1 MRIAFVSDAVAPW
14 SVGGIDSLVGTEA
27 EALARHHDVHF
38 FTFRWPGMKKNFVKN
53 GVRYHTSH
61 AMSTKRFYRH
71 GRRSIRESIV
81 FAMQITRI
89 FMYRFDLVQAN
100 EFPVIHLP
108 LLKFYC
114 KITGARLI
122 IDMHEIWDRSY
133 WYDYLGGF
141 VGFFANA
148 IASFSIKGADAYL
161 ANSSITAEKLGRF
174 SIPKNRIFE
183 FSPIV
188 DDSMMNGLENAKKK
202 SEVIFAGRLIKEK
215 RLDKWLGAI
224 KDASKKVK
232 LKGTII
238 GEGPEEHEIRALI
251 RQMALEKTVE
261 FRHFYKDKRAMY
273 RRLASAGVLLHM
285 GEREGLSIIAIESI
299 ALGTPV
305 IIPDYSPIPDEV
317 RDLCIVESERNI
329 PNAIA
334 RVLKE
339 RSLSINKDKIKRFYI
354 SNIEKFYSKMFK
366 EIV

>member
-1 MRIAFVSDAVAPW
+1 
-14 SVGGIDSLVGTEA
+14 
-27 EALARHHDVHF
+27 
-38 FTFRWPGMKKNFVKN
+38 
-53 GVRYHTSH
+53 
-61 AMSTKRFYRH
+61 
-71 GRRSIRESIV
+71 V
-81 FAMQITRI
+81 FAVQIARI
-89 FMYRFDLVQAN
+89 FMHRFDVVQAN

-114 KITGARLI
+114 KITGAKLV
-122 IDMHEIWDRSY
+122 IDMHEVWDRSY

-148 IASFSIKGADAYL
+148 IASFSINGADAYL
-161 ANSSITAEKLGRF
+161 ANSSMTTEKLGRF

-183 FSPIV
+183 FSPII
-188 DDSMMNGLENAKKK
+188 DDSMMRGLENTKKR

-215 RLDKWLGAI
+215 RLDKWLVAI
-224 KDASKKVK
+224 KDASRMVK

-251 RQMALEKTVE
+251 RQMGLEKTVE

-317 RDLCIVESERNI
+317 KDLCIVESERNI

-334 RVLKE
+334 RALKE
-339 RSLSINKDKIKRFYI
+339 HNTSVNKDGIKSFYI
-354 SNIEKFYSKMFK
+354 SNIEKFYGAMFK
-366 EIV
+366 EIM